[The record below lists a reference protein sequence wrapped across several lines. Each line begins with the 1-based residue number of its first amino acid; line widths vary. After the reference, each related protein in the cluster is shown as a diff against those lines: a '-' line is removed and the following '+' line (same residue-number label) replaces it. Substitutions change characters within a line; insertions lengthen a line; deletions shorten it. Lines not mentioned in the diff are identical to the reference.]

1 LAKVSRKS
9 PSTSRGQRTR
19 KRLLDAAEDIFGKKG
34 FENTSVYE
42 ITQKAGVAQGTFYI
56 YFPDKKSIFTELV
69 KELNHLVREE
79 LAVATEG
86 ITSRIDVEKAGFKAF
101 FNFIVKRP
109 NLYRI
114 IRQAEFVDEDI
125 FKWHYDRF
133 SKGYMRHLSS
143 AARNGQVKDIDR
155 ETLAYCFMGISE
167 FIGMRW
173 CLWEK
178 KMPPA
183 RVLNALAT
191 LIAEGIERK

>member
-1 LAKVSRKS
+1 MAKVSRKS